1 MSKIIL
7 RDYQKEAVDIGIDYF
22 ESKGIKKPSVLV
34 APVAAGKSILI
45 GNIASKLTHPTLVLQ
60 PSKELLEQN
69 YGKFTLFGGVASI
82 YSASVGV
89 KEIGDI
95 TYATLG
101 SIKKLASE
109 FKKQGVK
116 NVIIDESHY
125 GYSPEPGSM
134 FMKFINV
141 LKPDRVLGFTA
152 TPIRLKQYGT
162 MTDNWS
168 QLNMLN
174 RMKPSYFKNILHVV
188 PISLMVGG
196 KFWCDLAYEQYDF
209 DESKLTLNST
219 KAEFTEH
226 TIKQAIADQGINNTI
241 YKRIKLALQEG
252 RKNILVFNDCVA
264 TVEKM
269 AELFKDVGGCVHA
282 GTKMKDRNKLVKEFK
297 HGDIKVIFNM
307 GIFTTGFDH
316 PELDCVIIGRPTNS
330 LALYYQIC
338 GRGTRLSLTG
348 QKKDCLIIDFCNNV
362 KRFGRLE
369 TLRFENLDGY
379 GWGLFNEKNLLTGIP
394 MGTDVTIE
402 DIMKKINT
410 KKENLVDYTMPFGKH
425 KGLKLSEIPL
435 SYRNWLLVNIS
446 EMDFKGTTIA
456 AVKEQLLFLLD
467 QEAEVP
473 MDDTKLVLVDFNNIT
488 HGLYK
493 RRSLNTN
500 GLKAYKQQL
509 RQQFNTSNVVV
520 ISDANKDTYWRKEVF
535 PEYKANRKKADLD
548 EAFKEGLNDIY
559 ANSDITVVDGL
570 EADDIIADEVRD
582 SPAKEVYVISADG
595 DFKQLA
601 IFSKFKQVNSGTL
614 KEMKTSKKE
623 GIGVLVTK
631 ILKGDRK
638 DNVPKSHT
646 QGRILTKD
654 LDIVID
660 KIYSDIL
667 SYVKQHNIKDIKEV
681 NLQDIFWIH
690 LNNKFNMVEEQ
701 YKLNFKLLNL
711 IQKQN

>member
-1 MSKIIL
+1 MTKIIL
-7 RDYQKEAVDIGIDYF
+7 RDYQKEAVDIGIEYF
-22 ESKGIKKPSVLV
+22 ESKGTKVPSVLV
-34 APVAAGKSILI
+34 APVAAGKSLLI
-45 GNIASKLTHPTLVLQ
+45 GKIATMLTHPTLVLQ

-101 SIKKLASE
+101 SIKKLASD
-109 FKKQGVK
+109 FRKQGVK
-116 NVIIDESHY
+116 NVILDEVHM
-125 GYSPEPGSM
+125 GYPPEAGSM
-134 FMKFINV
+134 FMKFIKT

-162 MTDNWS
+162 MTENWS

-174 RMKPSYFKNILHVV
+174 RMKPSYFKKILHVV
-188 PISLMVGG
+188 PISLMVER
-196 KFWCDLAYEQYDF
+196 KFWCDLSYEQYDF
-209 DESKLTLNST
+209 DESKLTLNTT

-226 TIKQAIADQGINNTI
+226 SIKQAITEQGINNTI
-241 YKRIKLALQEG
+241 YKRIKLALKEG
-252 RKNILVFNDCVA
+252 RKNILVFNDCVETA
-264 TVEKM
+264 EKM
-269 AELFKDVGGCVHA
+269 AELFKDVGCCVHA

-297 HGDIKVIFNM
+297 YGDIKVIFNV
-307 GIFTTGFDH
+307 GIFTVGFDH

-338 GRGTRLSLTG
+338 GRVTRLSLTG
-348 QKKDCLIIDFCNNV
+348 LKKDGLIIDFCNNV

-425 KGLKLSEIPL
+425 KGKKLSEIPL
-435 SYRNWLLVNIS
+435 AYRNWLLVNIS
-446 EMDFKGTTIA
+446 EMDFKGTTTA
-456 AVKEQLLFLLD
+456 VVKEQLLFLID

-488 HGLYK
+488 FGLHKRRTLNTTGLNLYK
-493 RRSLNTN
+493 H
-500 GLKAYKQQL
+500 QL
-509 RQQFNTSNVVV
+509 GQQFNTSNVVV
-520 ISDANKDTYWRKEVF
+520 ISDAKSDTYWRKDIF
-535 PEYKANRKKADLD
+535 PEYKAHRKKADLD
-548 EAFKEGLNDIY
+548 ESFKEGLNDIY
-559 ANSDITVVDGL
+559 ANSDVTVIDGL

-582 SPAKEVYVISADG
+582 SAAKEVYVISADG
-595 DFKQLA
+595 DFKQLS
-601 IFSKFKQVNSGTL
+601 IFNKFKQVNPGTL

-654 LDIVID
+654 LDVVID
-660 KIYSDIL
+660 GIYNLIISH
-667 SYVKQHNIKDIKEV
+667 VKNQKIKDIKDV
-681 NLQDIFWIH
+681 NLQDIFWIY
-690 LNNKFNMVEEQ
+690 LKAKFNMVEEQ